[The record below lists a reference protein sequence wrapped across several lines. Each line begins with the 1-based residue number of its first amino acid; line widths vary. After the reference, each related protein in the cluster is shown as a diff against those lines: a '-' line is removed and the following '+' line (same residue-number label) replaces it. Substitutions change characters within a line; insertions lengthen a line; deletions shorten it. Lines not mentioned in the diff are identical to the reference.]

1 MSEEI
6 YWLTLTTVY
15 TAVLVLPYA
24 VYRIGRIGMV
34 QVFMNP
40 LPGDDPFD
48 EAWAHRSYRA
58 HMNAFE
64 NLILFAPIAIGI
76 HVTGAS
82 NEVTQIS
89 SAVFFWSRFLHG
101 PLTIFKVPIFRT
113 LSYFVGLGA
122 TFTMAYQLL
131 EKIS

>member
-15 TAVLVLPYA
+15 TALLVLPYA
-24 VYRIGRIGMV
+24 VYRIGKIGLV

-40 LPGDDPFD
+40 LPGDAPF
-48 EAWAHRSYRA
+48 EAAWAHRSYRA

-64 NLILFAPIAIGI
+64 NLILFTPIAIGI
-76 HVTGAS
+76 HVMGAS

-89 SAVFFWSRFLHG
+89 SVVFFCARVLHG
-101 PLTIFKVPIFRT
+101 PLTIFNVPIFRT
-113 LSYFVGLGA
+113 LIYFVGLGA